1 MPMVERV
8 ARDVRWMFAPHLELD
23 DLTQAG
29 NLGLVRAANAYEPAK
44 ASRNGFEPYAYF
56 RVRGAIIDSQKRRA
70 YREEANVSLQAL
82 VREDGWLPPSLDRD
96 PRPLPSEVAERDQIS
111 RILAAALDEL
121 PEIEGRVLRAQL
133 EGQPVRAVARAVG
146 MSPTW
151 TRQKV
156 KRGAGEGR
164 GAVLRGRRG
173 MTTALAIKTIRAL
186 YGESQWRFANR
197 LNIQIRALSRYEA
210 GDRVGN
216 LRVLYWLFREG
227 VYSANDEMANSMLAL
242 IFERLD
248 TNMDELKLLEP
259 WFVRL
264 FSGWPKPPNQR
275 EVKAGLYKPSLQ

>member
-1 MPMVERV
+1 
-8 ARDVRWMFAPHLELD
+8 
-23 DLTQAG
+23 
-29 NLGLVRAANAYEPAK
+29 
-44 ASRNGFEPYAYF
+44 
-56 RVRGAIIDSQKRRA
+56 
-70 YREEANVSLQAL
+70 
-82 VREDGWLPPSLDRD
+82 
-96 PRPLPSEVAERDQIS
+96 
-111 RILAAALDEL
+111 
-121 PEIEGRVLRAQL
+121 
-133 EGQPVRAVARAVG
+133 
-146 MSPTW
+146 
-151 TRQKV
+151 
-156 KRGAGEGR
+156 
-164 GAVLRGRRG
+164 

-248 TNMDELKLLEP
+248 TNMDDLKLLEP

>member
-1 MPMVERV
+1 MALAARSLGVRLWDYAVWHTRQLNHRVTRNTLSIAGKRGAWRRWHREREIVALMPMVERV

-151 TRQKV
+151 TRQKLSEARAKV
-156 KRGAGEGR
+156 EAQFYED
-164 GAVLRGRRG
+164 GAV
-173 MTTALAIKTIRAL
+173 
-186 YGESQWRFANR
+186 
-197 LNIQIRALSRYEA
+197 
-210 GDRVGN
+210 
-216 LRVLYWLFREG
+216 
-227 VYSANDEMANSMLAL
+227 
-242 IFERLD
+242 
-248 TNMDELKLLEP
+248 
-259 WFVRL
+259 
-264 FSGWPKPPNQR
+264 
-275 EVKAGLYKPSLQ
+275 